1 LEPQRWVETYF
12 MYRMVSKEV
21 RYQLFRLESDEAIH
35 KFMHMIGTM
44 AVFGVR
50 KKLPRKDAELVI

>member
-1 LEPQRWVETYF
+1 